1 MFFAFSANFIEDEG
15 GRKQIIPHGD
25 QSKRESL
32 AKMLLTPNEKG
43 VKIVH
48 RHLLSG
54 DVMLLNR
61 QPTLHKNSIM
71 AHKARILKGERT
83 FRLHYSNCKSYN
95 ADFDGD
101 EMNAHVPQNELGRSE
116 AYNLINVSN
125 QYLVAKD
132 GTPLGGLIQD
142 HVISGVKMS
151 MRGRFFNKEDYQ
163 QLVYVALAHISKDI
177 ELLPPTIIKPIRLWS
192 GKQILS
198 TIIMNVVPR
207 GMDRIHLKSTAK
219 INGRAWQ
226 TEIERTWNAGG
237 SYLADNSMSES
248 EVIIR
253 AGELLCGVLDKT
265 HYGATPYGL
274 IHCMYELYGGNCSTQ
289 LLTSFSKVFTF
300 FLQREGFTL
309 GVHDILVIPKDD
321 EKRTKV
327 IKKCRKIGN
336 QVVAAVL
343 DLPFD
348 TDGEIEVLAQQME
361 EANNKDP
368 KFRALLDR
376 QYKSALDSYT
386 NKINK

>member
-1 MFFAFSANFIEDEG
+1 MFIQGEFVFLFHKFQFIEIEYILFLLNLNIFLLFRANFIEDES
-15 GRKQIIPHGD
+15 GRVQLITAND
-25 QSKRESL
+25 AVKRESL

-71 AHKARILKGERT
+71 AHKVRILKGEKT

-163 QLVYVALAHISKDI
+163 QLVFVALAHSSKDI
-177 ELLPPTIIKPIRLWS
+177 KFLPPTIIKPIRLWS

-198 TIIMNVVPR
+198 TVLMNIIPSGSHKIN
-207 GMDRIHLKSTAK
+207 LKSTAK
-219 INGRAWQ
+219 TSVKSWQ
-226 TEIERTWNAGG
+226 TQEERPWLAGG
-237 SYLADNSMSES
+237 TPLSDINMTET

-253 AGELLCGVLDKT
+253 GGELLVGVLDKT

-274 IHCMYELYGGNCSTQ
+274 IHCMYELYGGQCSTQ
-289 LLTSFSKVFTF
+289 LLSSFSKLFTF

-309 GVHDILVIPKDD
+309 GVHDILVLAEADKN
-321 EKRTKV
+321 RRKV
-327 IKKCRKIGN
+327 VKKSRK
-336 QVVAAVL
+336 V
-343 DLPFD
+343 
-348 TDGEIEVLAQQME
+348 
-361 EANNKDP
+361 
-368 KFRALLDR
+368 R
-376 QYKSALDSYT
+376 
-386 NKINK
+386 